1 MSLRTK
7 VERMRT
13 RILTSRLHPAVN
25 AGTDQSAQRLPA
37 PVDRTWRTTL
47 NTIKLLGF
55 TQVVF
60 IFCAGAI
67 PSPFR
72 LLAFLPVFA
81 LAGAALFQAVW
92 FLVDALDHRRST
104 AAERTQQ
111 ATFETTVP
119 ARGDEQVLSMPRTA

>member
-1 MSLRTK
+1 
-7 VERMRT
+7 MRT
-13 RILTSRLHPAVN
+13 RILRSRLYPAVD
-25 AGTDQSAQRLPA
+25 AGTEQPAQRPAA

-47 NTIKLLGF
+47 DTIKLLGF

-72 LLAFLPVFA
+72 LLAFLPAFA

-92 FLVDALDHRRST
+92 FLVDALENRRST
-104 AAERTQQ
+104 AAERPQQ
-111 ATFETTVP
+111 ATFDTAVP
-119 ARGDEQVLSMPRTA
+119 SRGDEQVLSMPRTA